1 MMGPNR
7 IGQLYY
13 HTRRSIT
20 LWKEPGLD
28 MGTPMADAVGRIE
41 QAEMFLVVAKAGWPD
56 QGWLQVL
63 VGGMLGWIYTGDLN
77 LVWVDPEEEQ

>member
-1 MMGPNR
+1 MGANR

-13 HTRRSIT
+13 HTSRSIF
-20 LWKEPGLD
+20 LRKDRDSLSLR
-28 MGTPMADAVGRIE
+28 TPIGSIK
-41 QAEMFLVVAKAGWPD
+41 QGEMFLVVAKAEWPD

-63 VGGMLGWIYTGDLN
+63 VGGMLGWIYTGDLD

>member
-1 MMGPNR
+1 MGANR

-20 LWKEPGLD
+20 LRQDLGSHILANAI
-28 MGTPMADAVGRIE
+28 GSIE
-41 QAEMFLVVAKAGWPD
+41 QGEMFLVVAKAEWPD